1 MSMKASCA
9 IMRAAA
15 GLTTLMIITAC
26 SSSGDSAGQTA
37 GAPSGAGGS
46 AASSEPLVVY
56 TGGSGDIQ
64 PIFNPYLPG
73 SQGGGGTIF
82 EPLFF
87 YNTVRSEAPRPRLGE
102 SFSWNDDGTELS
114 ITLRSGVKWSDGQPF
129 TAKDVVFTLNMIT
142 KYKALNGTGYQ
153 GKAAATDDTHVVIK
167 FDEPAFVDGPQVLG
181 RIWIVPEH
189 KWKDFPDPRKEQVR
203 EPVGTGPYMVD
214 ELKPQAYTMKA
225 NPSYWGGEPAV
236 KKIRT
241 LSLSGNQSG
250 ATALK
255 AGQIDWQ
262 TGPVPGIAN
271 VEQSYPGYKLIITPV
286 NQMVLDT
293 CANADLGCKGPQTD
307 PAIRQAI
314 YYAVNRTQLNALA
327 FEDTS
332 AEISPS
338 MGLVQRDQ
346 AIISSK
352 LRNKVAPMQPDAARA
367 QQILE
372 SAGYAK
378 DADGIYVKDGKPAKL
393 TLKTV
398 AGWTDYITAADTL
411 SQQLAKAGIKV
422 TAQQLSYNEWADA
435 RGRGDFELML
445 DSLYQGPAADP
456 FYVYSYFYST
466 DSTDK
471 VGATPGANFSRF
483 SDPDVDKAIAE
494 LKKINPSDTA
504 ARQPYFDTIQTR
516 IEQSMPYIPLLTQ
529 GTINIYNAK
538 RFTGWPTKEDLYA
551 FPAAWQSPDGSE
563 IYLRLKPTGK

>member
-1 MSMKASCA
+1 MSIKTS
-9 IMRAAA
+9 RVAA
-15 GLTTLMIITAC
+15 GLAALTLVAGC
-26 SSSGDSAGQTA
+26 SSSGGSPGQAA
-37 GAPSGAGGS
+37 GATSGAGGS

-73 SQGGGGTIF
+73 ALGGGGTIF

-87 YNTVRSEAPRPRLGE
+87 YNTVRSEGAPRPRLGE

-114 ITLRSGVKWSDGQPF
+114 ISLRSGVKWSDGRPF
-129 TAKDVVFTLNMIT
+129 TADDVVFTLKMIT
-142 KYKALNGTGYQ
+142 EHKAMNGTAYQ
-153 GKAAATDDTHVVIK
+153 GRATAVDATHVVIK

-189 KWKDFPDPRKEQVR
+189 KWKDIPDPTKEQLR
-203 EPVGTGPYMVD
+203 EPVGTGPYVVD
-214 ELKPQAYTMKA
+214 ELKPQAFTLKA
-225 NPSYWGGEPAV
+225 NPNHWGGEPAV
-236 KKIRT
+236 KKIRFP
-241 LSLSGNQSG
+241 SLSGNQSG

-262 TGPVPGIAN
+262 TGPVPDIAN
-271 VEQSYPGYKLIITPV
+271 VEQSYPGYKLITTPV

-307 PAIRQAI
+307 PAVRQAI

-327 FEDTS
+327 FENTS

-338 MGLVQRDQ
+338 MALLQRDQ
-346 AIISSK
+346 AVISGR
-352 LRNKVAPMQPDAARA
+352 LQNKVAPMRPDAARA

-378 DADGIYVKDGKPAKL
+378 GADGIYVKDGKPVKL

-445 DSLYQGPAADP
+445 DSLFQGPAADP

-466 DSTDK
+466 DTTDK
-471 VGATPGANFSRF
+471 VGGTPGANVSRF

-494 LKKINPSDTA
+494 LKKINVSDTA

-516 IEQSMPYIPLLTQ
+516 IEQSMPYVPLLTQ
-529 GTINIYNAK
+529 GTINIYNARK
-538 RFTGWPTKEDLYA
+538 FTGWPTKEDLYA
-551 FPAAWQSPDGSE
+551 FPAAWQAPDASE
-563 IYLRLKPTGK
+563 IYLRLRPTGK